1 MRLDSENWTNMERNN
16 IRDAH
21 NQKWTVI
28 VGKWKQEQ
36 DNHLA
41 FISHINV

>member
-1 MRLDSENWTNMERNN
+1 MRLDSENWTNM
-16 IRDAH
+16 DAH

-41 FISHINV
+41 VISHINV